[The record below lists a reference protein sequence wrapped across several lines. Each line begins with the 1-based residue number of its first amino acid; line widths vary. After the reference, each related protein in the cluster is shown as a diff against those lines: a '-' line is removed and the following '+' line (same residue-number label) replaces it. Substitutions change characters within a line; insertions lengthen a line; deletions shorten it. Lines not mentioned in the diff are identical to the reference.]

1 MSIFDSM
8 NIAASGMSAQRLRMN
23 IISSNIANADSVKT
37 PEGGPYRRRDVIFET
52 VGYGKFPNLLKEVK
66 VADVVRDDTPPKMVY
81 DPNNPLANKKGYV
94 AYPNINPVVE
104 MTDLIDAMRTY
115 QANASVIDSA
125 KQTVQAALGVLRA

>member
-37 PEGGPYRRRDVIFET
+37 PEGGPYKRRDVIFEAKS
-52 VGYGKFPNLLKEVK
+52 YGKFSDVLKEVE
-66 VADVVRDDTPPKMVY
+66 VADVVRDDTPPKLVY

-104 MTDLIDAMRTY
+104 MTNLIDAMRTY

-125 KQTVQAALGVLRA
+125 KQTVQAALGVLRT